1 MGAEPRTSW
10 MEGVLAAA
18 REAGCGAAEIFVKEG
33 RGRQVTLEPSA
44 PGEAPRWQVSRTRES
59 GAALHLVD
67 GAGRVGF
74 AWANLGDPVDPKSLL
89 DAALLSARLGPTAGA
104 PGTAAPAAAASIE
117 PGAPDLC
124 ADLDLV
130 DPECMRMGDEE
141 VMAWLQDG
149 IAEVARSGD
158 AMVEVDRIVLAEA
171 ATTFRL
177 ASSGG
182 MRGSFDRTL
191 AMLSI
196 ALVPAAPEARAVVE
210 ERVSC
215 RLSDLDP
222 AECAREAIL
231 RALPERAA
239 ADGGAGGG
247 APMDWVPG
255 GGAIE
260 LILSPRAAAALV
272 AALAPA
278 ALSGSLPD
286 IRRPSAL
293 VLHDDATA
301 AGRPSSAPFDGA
313 GRPTMRRLVVEGGR
327 PVGRVEA
334 EDVHRERPSYRDVP
348 RPAPAALVVAP
359 GVKAA
364 GPLPGGGVATP
375 GCGVAIHAAIVDIKP
390 GNEWIVRVRR
400 GELWKD
406 GARTGPADGLVWVG
420 DLARLLQAI
429 VETGDDTRWCQCGIA
444 INSPSLGLR
453 GLHPWRRDAPGIS

>member
-1 MGAEPRTSW
+1 
-10 MEGVLAAA
+10 MEEVLAAA

-33 RGRQVTLEPSA
+33 RGRQVTLEPSSQ
-44 PGEAPRWQVSRTRES
+44 GEAPRRQLSRTRES
-59 GAALHLVD
+59 GAALRLVD

-74 AWANLGDPVDPKSLL
+74 AWASLGDPVDPTTLL
-89 DAALLSARLGPTAGA
+89 DAALLSARLGPAAGA
-104 PGTAAPAAAASIE
+104 AWTGAPMAVPSIE
-117 PGAPDLC
+117 PGAP
-124 ADLDLV
+124 APGPDLDLV

-141 VMAWLQDG
+141 VMARLQDG
-149 IAEVARSGD
+149 IAEVARMGE

-171 ATTFRL
+171 ATTIRL

-182 MRGSFDRTL
+182 MRGSYDRTL

-239 ADGGAGGG
+239 TGEAAEGDGAQGAGAVGG
-247 APMDWVPG
+247 LETGVAADLV
-255 GGAIE
+255 
-260 LILSPRAAAALV
+260 LSPRASAALV

-278 ALSGSLPD
+278 AYSGSLPD

-313 GRPTMRRLVVEGGR
+313 GRPTVRRIVVEGGR
-327 PVGRVEA
+327 AVGRLEA
-334 EDVHRERPSYRDVP
+334 AGGHRERPSYRDVP

-359 GVKAA
+359 GVKVAD
-364 GPLPGGGVATP
+364 PHPGGGFATP
-375 GCGVAIHAAIVDIKP
+375 GRDVTIRAAIVDIKP
-390 GNEWIVRVRR
+390 GSEWTVRIRR
-400 GELWKD
+400 GELLRG
-406 GARTGPADGLVWVG
+406 GARIGPADGLAWVG
-420 DLARLLQAI
+420 DLARLVQAI
-429 VETGDDTRWCQCGIA
+429 VESGDDSRWYQCGVA
-444 INSPSLGLR
+444 INAPSLTLR
-453 GLHPWRRDAPGIS
+453 GLHPWRRDAPTDS

>member
-1 MGAEPRTSW
+1 

-18 REAGCGAAEIFVKEG
+18 RDAGCGAAEVFVKEG
-33 RGRQVTLEPSA
+33 RGRQVTLEPSSQ
-44 PGEAPRWQVSRTRES
+44 GEAPRRQLSLTRES

-74 AWANLGDPVDPKSLL
+74 AWANLGDPVDPGTLL
-89 DAALLSARLGPTAGA
+89 GAALLSARLGPAAGA
-104 PGTAAPAAAASIE
+104 SGTGAPAEPPSRE
-117 PGAPDLC
+117 PGAPGLG

-130 DPECMRMGDEE
+130 DPDCMRMDDEE
-141 VMAWLQDG
+141 ATARLQDG

-171 ATTFRL
+171 ATTIRL

-196 ALVPAAPEARAVVE
+196 ALVPAAPDARAVVE

-231 RALPERAA
+231 RALPERPATEGAAEGAA
-239 ADGGAGGG
+239 AMDRLQGGG
-247 APMDWVPG
+247 AVDLV
-255 GGAIE
+255 
-260 LILSPRAAAALV
+260 LSPRAAAALV

-301 AGRPSSAPFDGA
+301 PGRPSSAPFDGA
-313 GRPTMRRLVVEGGR
+313 GRPTVRRLVVEGGR
-327 PVGRVEA
+327 PVGRFEA
-334 EDVHRERPSYRDVP
+334 ATGHHERPSYRDIP

-359 GVKAA
+359 GVKVAA
-364 GPLPGGGVATP
+364 GPLPGGGIAMPSCDGT
-375 GCGVAIHAAIVDIKP
+375 IRAAIVDIKP
-390 GNEWIVRVRR
+390 GSEWMVRIRR
-400 GELWKD
+400 GELWKN
-406 GARTGPADGLVWVG
+406 GARLGPADGLAWAG

-429 VETGDDTRWCQCGIA
+429 VESGDDSRWYQCGIG
-444 INSPSLGLR
+444 INTPSLGLR
-453 GLHPWRRDAPGIS
+453 GLHPWRRDAPVTSRTGDHPG